1 MDNLFEEA
9 VFREFNITDSSKSN
23 VIKADDSKIIGKTK
37 INVEEDGQHGV
48 KVILKKDHNDSIKE
62 IKFICSCGQA
72 KTIILDYSE

>member
-23 VIKADDSKIIGKTK
+23 VIKASDSKILGKTK

-48 KVILKKDHNDSIKE
+48 KVILKKDDKDSIKE
-62 IKFICSCGQA
+62 IRFICSCGQS
-72 KTIILDYSE
+72 KSIILDYSE